1 MNNDESQLSPNT
13 LAFIA
18 LSNEFCNAIEMSRES
33 ERQDFIDS
41 MLRLLPRIYITAS
54 DLKTDLIGEN
64 DNYIESALEE
74 DYYDSMRRNVALLLG
89 EDDAYLD
96 VFEDDMKYSEAPIAA
111 SISEGLAD
119 LFQVM
124 FNFLETVRNAPN
136 DLINEAVETMR
147 EDFAHYWSMK
157 LCDVLRAI
165 NALKYK

>member
-1 MNNDESQLSPNT
+1 MDADSNQLTPNT

-18 LSNEFCNAIEMSRES
+18 LCNEYCNAVEIARES
-33 ERQDFIDS
+33 ERQEFIDS

-54 DLKTDLIGEN
+54 DLQTDLLD
-64 DNYIESALEE
+64 DNETYIESALEE

-96 VFEDDMKYSEAPIAA
+96 VFEDDMKYSETPIAA
-111 SISEGLAD
+111 SISEGVAD

-147 EDFAHYWSMK
+147 DDFQHYWSLK

>member
-1 MNNDESQLSPNT
+1 MDAQSNQLSPNT

-18 LSNEFCNAIEMSRES
+18 LCNEYCNAVEMTRES
-33 ERQDFIDS
+33 ERQEFIDS
-41 MLRLLPRIYITAS
+41 MLRLLPRIYISA
-54 DLKTDLIGEN
+54 TDLQSDAMMES
-64 DNYIESALEE
+64 DTYIDSALEE

-96 VFEDDMKYSEAPIAA
+96 VFEDDMKYSETPIAA
-111 SISEGLAD
+111 SISEGVAD

-124 FNFLETVRNAPN
+124 FNFLETVRNAPTE
-136 DLINEAVETMR
+136 LIQEAVMTMR
-147 EDFAHYWSMK
+147 EDFEHYWSLK